1 MADETLN
8 EHLIERAGV
17 LLEALPYIQ
26 RFAGRVVVIKYGGAA
41 QTEQALRASFARDVV
56 LLKYIGI
63 HPVIVHGGGPQITKM
78 LDTLGIKSTFVDGHR
93 ITDSASMDVVE
104 MMLSGLINKEI
115 VSLIQQAGGRA
126 VGLSGKDGRLA
137 LARPHHL
144 TKTREDGTVEEI
156 SLGQVG
162 TIERI
167 EPGILGSLIDGGYI
181 PVIAPVSPDADGRS
195 MNINAD
201 TMAGEIASALRA
213 DKLILL
219 TDTRGVLHD
228 GEVLT
233 GLTPLRVRELIRADV
248 IRGGMIPK
256 VECCLNAIE
265 RGVMRTHIIDGRVPH
280 ALLLEIFTDT
290 GVGTLITADAD
301 AS

>member
-1 MADETLN
+1 MAEETLN
-8 EHLIERAGV
+8 QHLIERADV

-78 LDTLGIKSTFVDGHR
+78 LDTLGIQSTFVDGHR

-115 VSLIQQAGGRA
+115 VSLMQQAGGRA

-144 TKTREDGTVEEI
+144 TKTREDGSVEEI

-219 TDTRGVLHD
+219 TDTRGVLHN

-248 IRGGMIPK
+248 IKGGMIPK

-280 ALLLEIFTDT
+280 ALLLEIFTDS